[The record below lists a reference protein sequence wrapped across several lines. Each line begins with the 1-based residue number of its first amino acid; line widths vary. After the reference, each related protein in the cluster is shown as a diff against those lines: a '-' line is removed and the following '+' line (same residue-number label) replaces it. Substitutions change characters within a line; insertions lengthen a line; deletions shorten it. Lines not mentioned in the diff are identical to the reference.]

1 MDENGK
7 MLYSTGGTAHPDG
20 TVFKTDGSANYDY
33 ICLIGEPQKNE
44 DLDHFED
51 YPLAH
56 VKAPADTV
64 TLYIQPNALL
74 NGVVFDLLILVWNLR
89 YDLFWILAVSLLLF
103 AVGAVY
109 LCCAAGKMPGREE
122 LKPGGFNCLPLDLY
136 ALMLAT
142 GVGFSILFL
151 EEGTRLDNN
160 IPLLAMYVGSIIFAD
175 CLLLVAFCFACAA
188 QFKLPK
194 LYWLRHTLCGIGVIS
209 SWKILKW
216 MLSVLR
222 KMWNWI
228 LANVPPAVKK
238 MGNSLLLG
246 TKKCWNWIVQW
257 GGNGLQL
264 MKRLLVA
271 VGVGIAALFKWVGR
285 TLHRFL
291 CLMPLTWQWLLTGF
305 VMTMVLYICLR
316 SYKTGWILIGFG
328 VFFGIILYGAHAFG
342 ILMENARNMGKG
354 DLETKISDRFLVG
367 AFRDFAGDLNVLADV
382 AKVAAQEQMKSER
395 MKTELITNVSHDIKT
410 PLTSIINYVDL
421 LEKPHTIEEER
432 QYLEVLG
439 RKSQQLKKLIGDLT
453 EMSKASSGSIAVN
466 VEWVDATEAINQ
478 ALGEFSDKLE
488 LCRLTP
494 VFNRPE
500 EPVYIR
506 ADGRLTWRVLSNL
519 LSNAVKYAMPGTRLY
534 IDLSATENRATI
546 SLKNISKEPL
556 NVDAQELME
565 RFVRGDA
572 SRNTEGSGLGLNIAK
587 SLMEVQNGQL
597 TLTVDGDLFKA
608 TLQFPVTKQ

>member
-1 MDENGK
+1 M
-7 MLYSTGGTAHPDG
+7 
-20 TVFKTDGSANYDY
+20 
-33 ICLIGEPQKNE
+33 
-44 DLDHFED
+44 
-51 YPLAH
+51 
-56 VKAPADTV
+56 
-64 TLYIQPNALL
+64 
-74 NGVVFDLLILVWNLR
+74 
-89 YDLFWILAVSLLLF
+89 
-103 AVGAVY
+103 
-109 LCCAAGKMPGREE
+109 
-122 LKPGGFNCLPLDLY
+122 
-136 ALMLAT
+136 
-142 GVGFSILFL
+142 
-151 EEGTRLDNN
+151 
-160 IPLLAMYVGSIIFAD
+160 MYVGSIIFAD

-188 QFKLPK
+188 QFKMPK
-194 LYWLRHTLCGIGVIS
+194 LYWMRHTICGICVIS
-209 SWKILKW
+209 VWEILKW
-216 MLSVLR
+216 LFSGLG
-222 KMWNWI
+222 KILGWI
-228 LANVPPAVKK
+228 GAKVPPATKK
-238 MGNSLLLG
+238 LGHGILSGTKRCWTWLVLWSGKGICLLKQLLLTLG
-246 TKKCWNWIVQW
+246 KGIVEF
-257 GGNGLQL
+257 
-264 MKRLLVA
+264 
-271 VGVGIAALFKWVGR
+271 FKWLGR
-285 TLHRFL
+285 SLHRFL
-291 CLMPLTWQWLLTGF
+291 SLMPLTWQWLLTGF
-305 VMTMVLYICLR
+305 AMTMVLYICLR

-354 DLETKISDRFLVG
+354 NLETKVSDRFLVG
-367 AFRDFAGDLNVLADV
+367 AFRDFAGDLNALADV

-421 LEKPHTIEEER
+421 LEKPHTAEEEQ

-466 VEWVDATEAINQ
+466 VEWVDAAEAINQ
-478 ALGEFSDKLE
+478 ALGEFADKLE
-488 LCRLTP
+488 LCHLTP

-534 IDLSATENRATI
+534 IDLTASGNRASI
-546 SLKNISKEPL
+546 SVKNISKEPL

-597 TLTVDGDLFKA
+597 SLTVDGDLFKA
-608 TLQFPVTKQ
+608 TLHFPVTK